1 MFTVEKQTIYY
12 LSFIIMFNDIAA
24 PFLLNKIMHINI
36 FWFRRDLRLED
47 NTALFHALQSEHSIL
62 PIFIFDTDI
71 LDKLENKKD
80 ARVQFIHDSL
90 LEIQVKLIE
99 AGSSLEILHGKPE
112 EAFKKLLSKYKI
124 EKVFTNNDYEPYA
137 TDRDNNIKILLE
149 KNNATLVSYKDHVIF
164 EKTEVTK
171 DDGKPYT
178 VFTPYSRKWKAALK
192 EDDLKLYETEKY
204 FSNFLKI
211 APNKIPSLK
220 QMGFEKTTQTY
231 PSKSVEAELV
241 KKYSLQ
247 RDIPSMQGT
256 SHLGLHLRFG
266 TISIR
271 RLAKYSRNLSETFLN
286 ELIWRDFY
294 HMILWHFPHV
304 GSGKAFKPAYDF
316 IQWRDDETSFNK
328 WCDGQTGYPIVDAG
342 MRELNTTGFM
352 HNRVRMIVASFLCKH
367 LLIDWRWGEAYFA
380 EKLLDFDFAANNG
393 GWQWAAGSG
402 CDAAPYFRIFNP
414 YLQTKKFDPE
424 LKYIRKWVP
433 EFEEFSYP
441 KPIVEHTVA
450 RERCLKVYK
459 EGLSKVES

>member
-1 MFTVEKQTIYY
+1 M
-12 LSFIIMFNDIAA
+12 N
-24 PFLLNKIMHINI
+24 INI

-47 NTALFHALQSEHSIL
+47 NTALFHALQSEQPIL
-62 PIFIFDTDI
+62 PIFVFDTEI
-71 LDKLENKKD
+71 LEKLENKTD
-80 ARVQFIHDSL
+80 ARVEFIHDCLSDMQAKL
-90 LEIQVKLIE
+90 MKVGSTLEVI
-99 AGSSLEILHGKPE
+99 HGKPIE
-112 EAFKKLLSKYKI
+112 TFIVLLKKYTI

-137 TDRDNNIKILLE
+137 RERDEAIQSLLE
-149 KNNATLVSYKDHVIF
+149 KNNATLISYKDHVIF
-164 EKTEVTK
+164 EKDEVTK

-192 EDDLKLYETEKY
+192 EEDLKLYETEKY
-204 FSNFLKI
+204 FNNFLKT
-211 APNKIPSLK
+211 AAKEIPSL
-220 QMGFEKTTQTY
+220 QQIGFKKTTQIF

-241 KKYSLQ
+241 KKYATQ
-247 RDIPSMQGT
+247 RNIPSIPGT

-266 TISIR
+266 TISVR

-294 HMILWHFPHV
+294 HTILWHFPNV
-304 GSGKAFKPAYDF
+304 GKGKAFKPAYDF
-316 IQWRDDETSFNK
+316 IQWRDDEEGYKK

-342 MRELNTTGFM
+342 MRELNETGFM

-367 LLIDWRWGEAYFA
+367 LLIDWRLGEAYFA

-414 YLQTKKFDPE
+414 YLQTKKFDHE
-424 LKYIRKWVP
+424 LKYIKKWVP

-441 KPIVEHTVA
+441 KPIVEHTFA
-450 RERCLKVYK
+450 RDRCLQVYK
-459 EGLSKVES
+459 EGLGRLEE